1 MYASPSPHAN
11 PEIMRH
17 VQNCIAH
24 CLDCV
29 RLCEQCSVEC
39 LRAGSPE
46 LLDCIE
52 KCRDCADICA
62 LDAKLMS
69 RESPFHFQLCHICS
83 KICEACGT
91 ACDTAAGSNVGNL
104 DQALLQE
111 CAAAC
116 HRCADSCRRMAE
128 MYKTDELH

>member
-11 PEIMRH
+11 PEVMRH
-17 VQNCIAH
+17 VQNCIAN
-24 CLDCV
+24 CLDCS

-39 LRAGSPE
+39 LRASTPD
-46 LLDCIE
+46 LLECIE

-91 ACDTAAGSNVGNL
+91 ACDEAADRNAGNL
-104 DQALLQE
+104 DRTLVQE

-116 HRCADSCRRMAE
+116 HLCADSCRRMAE
-128 MYKTDELH
+128 MYKADELH